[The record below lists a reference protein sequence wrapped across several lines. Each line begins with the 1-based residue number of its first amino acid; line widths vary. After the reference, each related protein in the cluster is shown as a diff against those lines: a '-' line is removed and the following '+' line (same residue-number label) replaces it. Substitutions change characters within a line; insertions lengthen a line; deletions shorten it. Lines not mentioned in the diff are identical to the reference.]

1 MVYLFGFARTWDLR
15 LHLSTFW
22 QYGMPMM
29 QMPCQNITRL
39 QCFWSSWRCGQL
51 QRFITGGFRPS
62 LQFGNWRKDG
72 IALWDDRGS
81 VMNWE
86 GSAKNWKMP
95 DTVPVLPVF
104 AASNV
109 ERFLGQRGQQLL
121 LCRSSTW
128 LMAYAFA
135 TGIHT
140 ISSYQLVGV
149 VPNLPGEGC

>member
-1 MVYLFGFARTWDLR
+1 
-15 LHLSTFW
+15 
-22 QYGMPMM
+22 
-29 QMPCQNITRL
+29 
-39 QCFWSSWRCGQL
+39 
-51 QRFITGGFRPS
+51 
-62 LQFGNWRKDG
+62 
-72 IALWDDRGS
+72 
-81 VMNWE
+81 
-86 GSAKNWKMP
+86 MP